1 MSCNG
6 FVKDRNASVFLRC
19 CIRLVSYYLSNV
31 FVVPGKSDALRDI
44 PKLINRL
51 INSEDLHLNCWVS
64 QSIVI
69 PYYLESVALLSL
81 IRSLDYLLILWGALI
96 AASCCHFDQR
106 MWVRILSVWR
116 TPYVLCPWLS
126 RYLPNVVYSCIP
138 TGTRINSRS
147 KVIIIHSSGYISN
160 TKSAHAEWDIG
171 TKTCMYCKVLLSI
184 FPFVGPRM
192 DLMICYYRC
201 FMCRILGSLIIAP
214 FIRFQVWIHWSY
226 FRKRKLYI

>member
-6 FVKDRNASVFLRC
+6 FVKDRNAIVFLRC

-96 AASCCHFDQR
+96 AASRWHFDQR
-106 MWVRILSVWR
+106 MWVPILSVWR
-116 TPYVLCPWLS
+116 TLYVLPQWLS
-126 RYLPNVVYSCIP
+126 RSCSNVVYSCTP
-138 TGTRINSRS
+138 T
-147 KVIIIHSSGYISN
+147 HSCGL
-160 TKSAHAEWDIG
+160 
-171 TKTCMYCKVLLSI
+171 V
-184 FPFVGPRM
+184 
-192 DLMICYYRC
+192 DLT
-201 FMCRILGSLIIAP
+201 L
-214 FIRFQVWIHWSY
+214 
-226 FRKRKLYI
+226 